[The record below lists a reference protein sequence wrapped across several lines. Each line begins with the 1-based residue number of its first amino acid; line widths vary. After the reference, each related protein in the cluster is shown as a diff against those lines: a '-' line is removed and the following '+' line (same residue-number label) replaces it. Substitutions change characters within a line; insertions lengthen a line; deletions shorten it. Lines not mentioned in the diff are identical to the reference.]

1 MSGSAAAETAPTTS
15 VTLTARSALDPVQAG
30 RTVVRLHRDVLAG
43 LGLSTWDSV
52 LLAGRRETGVLV
64 AVDRQQGAGED
75 ELCCDDLVLA
85 NLGLRDGD
93 PVGVRP
99 VRLAAATALSLS
111 APAEVTRVVPADLLL
126 QAVLGK
132 AVRVGDTVSLLPQD
146 LAPFGPDDVVAA
158 RSGLLAALGSTLP
171 STLVSVLET
180 EPAGAVLVTGAT
192 LVRWRAGRGAEPDGS
207 QSGPGRRGPAG
218 ERGTPPAAAGPVEVD
233 RGRMPSLADLPGL
246 DRPAATLGAWLSLA
260 LHRRGVLASLGDGGG
275 TLGVL
280 VHGAR
285 GVGRRTL
292 VRAVAQHSGAT
303 VVRCSAPGV
312 AAMPVPD
319 AVAALGHAL
328 SEATQWRPAVLLLED
343 LEALAPAGSASPV
356 LPTLL
361 QVVRQAAATDGIAVV
376 ATAAGPDAVDPQLR
390 AAGTLDQEVGVPAPD
405 RAGREAV
412 LGVLLRQLPTEPD
425 VDLAEVAARTPSFVP
440 ADLVAVRRDAAVRA
454 AVRQPDAARPAVSQA
469 DLMAAVAGVR
479 PSGLSGPVL
488 VVPDSTLD
496 DVGGMVETKQALTE
510 TVLWPLAHPETFA
523 RLGIQPPRGVLL
535 YGPPGCGKTHLVRA
549 LAGSGQAN
557 VLSVKGPELM
567 SKWVG
572 ESERGVR
579 ELFRRAR
586 EAAPALIFLD
596 EMDSLAP
603 ARGQSTDSG
612 VGDRVVASLLTELD
626 GIEGLQGVVVLG
638 ATNRPDMIDPA
649 VLRPG
654 RLERLVYVPP
664 PDGPARAE
672 ILRVSS
678 RGTPFSADVDL
689 AWVGAELAGYSAADC
704 AALVREAALTAM
716 RRSLDASEVTAA
728 DLDAARRVV
737 RPSLRPEQVAHLEA
751 YARQRQGG

>member
-1 MSGSAAAETAPTTS
+1 MAGTAPTAS
-15 VTLTARSALDPVQAG
+15 VTLTARSAIDPVQAG

-64 AVDRQQGAGED
+64 AVDRQQGGED

-93 PVGVRP
+93 QVGVRP
-99 VRLAAATALSLS
+99 VRLAAATGLWLS
-111 APAEVTRVVPADLLL
+111 APAEVTRAVPADLLL

-158 RSGLLAALGSTLP
+158 RSGLLAALGSKLP
-171 STLVSVLET
+171 STLVSVVET
-180 EPAGAVLVTGAT
+180 EPRGAVVVTNGT
-192 LVRWRAGRGAEPDGS
+192 RVRWRAGRGPEQD
-207 QSGPGRRGPAG
+207 GPGPGDRRGPG
-218 ERGTPPAAAGPVEVD
+218 NGSDRSPRPPASTGPIEVD
-233 RGRMPSLADLPGL
+233 RRPVPALADLPGL
-246 DRPAATLGAWLSLA
+246 ARPAETLGAWFSLA
-260 LHRRGVLASLGDGGG
+260 LHRRGVLASLGGGGG

-285 GVGRRTL
+285 GGGRRTL
-292 VRAVAQHSGAT
+292 VRAVAAVTGAS
-303 VVRCSAPGV
+303 VVRCSAAGV
-312 AAMPVPD
+312 AAMPVPE
-319 AVAALGHAL
+319 AAAALGEAL
-328 SEATQWRPAVLLLED
+328 AEASRWRPAVLMIED
-343 LEALAPAGSASPV
+343 IEALAPAGSASPV

-361 QVVRQAAATDGIAVV
+361 QIVRQAAATESIAVV
-376 ATAAGPDAVDPQLR
+376 ATATGPDAVDPQLR
-390 AAGTLDQEVGVPAPD
+390 AAGTLDQEIGVPPPD

-412 LGVLLRQLPTEPD
+412 LGVLLRQVAVDDD

-454 AVRQPDAARPAVSQA
+454 AVRQPDAARPAISQA
-469 DLMAAVAGVR
+469 DLLAALAGIR

-664 PDGPARAE
+664 PDGSARAE
-672 ILRVSS
+672 ILAVSS
-678 RGTPFSADVDL
+678 RGTPFSDDVDL
-689 AWVGAELAGYSAADC
+689 ASVGAELTGYSAADC

-728 DLDAARRVV
+728 DLHAARRVV
-737 RPSLRPEQVAHLEA
+737 RPSLRPAQVAHLEE